1 MAENSSLRGSS
12 STPTGTDPRE
22 QHNARALRAQR
33 RDLQLQVEAFI
44 SSFSHDHGDTDEQ
57 QVHRTYDHLTRQLT
71 ELTQS
76 VSHELQ
82 SEESNDL
89 SERLQNLG
97 SILTGTY
104 HQWCNEISNTHL
116 ESHNKSPD
124 IQPHDSASNV
134 GSGLSKASSRTP
146 PQLARQQIDLELE
159 RQKLELQYQLR
170 KAELT
175 AKEKRLALSNPGSLI
190 SRHCPVP
197 VRASASFTDFGNRDV
212 RTTALKRNL
221 QTTFAS
227 NLEQHASMEAT
238 SRNSGSAAK
247 ENPSVA
253 CGIGLPLCD
262 SAEQSFP
269 IADHVGG
276 SSHSNCAPPETTQ
289 PAPPHP
295 QQNLHYLTDSLPQLP
310 AFKLPDEAQQTFRG
324 QHQPLQRHNLHH
336 DTPRTRDYVENHVH
350 SGATHANKALETS
363 TILEIPMAQIHEQN
377 RKTPSQDHFA
387 QPQNYNN
394 AAQLTFHRD
403 RTNHTHISPAPQTSP
418 HLQYAQASSTQQL
431 PRQPHFSPGGGDS
444 LASSHSYQLLLEE
457 AREIRFTGRKLPF
470 IFYFNQIT
478 ELLHRCS
485 DPNRKMDLLRASCQE
500 QAREAI
506 SALVPR
512 VPGWAIDTQVDRA
525 LEGLRLR
532 YGCCSFLSEP
542 LVKKIRSGP
551 KFNKMDVNALEQLLS
566 ELNDCEL
573 YARAY
578 KQTSS
583 LNSSFILDIAERLPF
598 YFKTRYTDY
607 LVDHC
612 GNPDDPSFDTFKFF
626 LNRELKR
633 INTTFAQRLLGS
645 APERS
650 IKTNASQKVKV
661 HQTSAEVK
669 QTTHTPPLVSQ
680 NTLVTS
686 NTHSGN
692 QRQPPVCFICSTKD
706 TEYRHLL
713 NACNTYKRMTLS
725 KRYETITAAGH
736 CTNCLLKHNLND
748 CTQDCKCRQCGKH
761 YPHRHTTSLH
771 ELYVYPQET
780 RGARGAANSL
790 SLPPD
795 TASNNVT
802 TSSANIKQIHTSNT
816 TVLTRIS
823 ALTVINPQT
832 QDRIQVYAQHD
843 PGSEVTL
850 VSTSLAEELGLHGTA
865 RSRIILHTVSGSKAS
880 DLQRVSFEIETLHTG
895 REIKVQNA
903 LVLDAWADE
912 NVTLPHDYD
921 LTTYPHFDEVDI
933 QVLPERTKVDILIG
947 LDNSHL
953 MTALEERTG
962 AEGEPH
968 AIHTPL
974 GWIASGGKSPF
985 QVSYHSM
992 RLSVHPDVNDTDQ
1005 KILELQQTIR
1015 DLSIQD
1021 EAIQLSVCDR
1031 KAQQIV
1037 EDNTRVVDGRYEMPV
1052 PFKDTID
1059 TLPSNFQ
1066 LATKR
1071 LSSLRQRM
1079 LKNPE
1084 HMQAVAETMSMLKQ
1098 QGYIIPADP
1107 HFQGKKNYLPYF
1119 LTSQDKPRIVY
1130 DGSATV
1136 DGRCINDCILSGPD
1150 LLNSL
1155 TDVLAKFRLG
1165 QYALMADITKCFFQV
1180 LLPEKQQDYFRI
1192 LWYKDDDV
1200 QQGQIESYKFTRHVW
1215 GVISS
1220 PYIACA
1226 AIRKTAADNPTN
1238 ASSHTTETVKGCM
1251 YMDDMLFSRDTQD
1264 EAQLVAKEAVELLDS
1279 RGFELVKWTACKKAK
1294 AIIAEMDED
1303 NLAPP
1308 IRTLDLKTEE
1318 PLPDLKAVGCVW
1330 NAEDDVLKIHFSLE
1344 KPTKYT
1350 RRILLSQLSS
1360 HYDPLGYCAP
1370 LFLKGRLILQQLA
1383 IEGKSWDEPIS
1394 QHHVKSWN
1402 RWLNTL
1408 EEWKHL
1414 SLPRWYFE
1422 HASLIPTDSESEPE
1436 YELHAF
1442 SDASNE
1448 GYGCVVYIRRTLH
1461 QSVCISLV
1469 FGKSRVVLKHQQNW
1483 PIAKKE
1489 LFAAVISVELMA
1501 KAIDALQLPK
1511 CQKFFWCD
1519 SKVVLQWLSN
1529 PELRLDKFT
1538 SRRIDRI
1545 LLYSQP
1551 HEWHF
1556 CPTDD
1561 NPADVASRPLG
1572 KSISFRINLWLQ
1584 SASFLNQPGNC
1595 LVTHATLHQ
1604 VGISNAGKSSLTTLS
1619 DIIQAAPSW
1628 YALKKRAAYLMAFAQ
1643 YMRQKHQKQSFQ
1655 KPILDAKYLETAL
1668 QRLTSYVQRECF
1680 GSVMEGLRENSPD
1693 SLEEII
1699 KLLTGH
1705 ATTDAT
1711 RRNFSDLRS
1720 LRCLRPYVC
1729 TDGTLRIEGRL
1740 GKAALP
1746 TDEKFP
1752 MVLPS
1757 RHSFTRLLVLYCH
1770 EECAHGGIQYT
1781 LMLTR
1786 RQFWII
1792 KGLSSIRY
1800 YTRRC
1805 NACIIRRA
1813 HPLRQLMADLPAFR
1827 MAFNKKPFANTG
1839 CDYFGPILYKE
1850 GRSEK
1855 KAWGLLFTC
1864 LTIRAIHVEIVTS
1877 LDLSSFI
1884 LAFSRFIDLRGPV
1897 RSLYSDNGSTF
1908 KAAAHVLPELLQSQ
1922 GLQSFFRQKELTWEF
1937 IPPYSPSQGG
1947 AWESLIKVFKQ
1958 TLLKTVNLT
1967 HRRPTLVELQTY
1979 ISNTT
1984 RLVNDRPLTS
1994 QSDDPR
2000 DYNTI
2005 SPSSLLTPSLDP
2017 VVPIGQPHHKDHL
2030 RRDYRYNCALA
2041 QQFWERWVKFYLPQL
2056 QKRKKWFRTTANLQV
2071 GQMVLV
2077 GGLGELPKRGCYRM
2091 GRVARVL
2098 PQIRRGRAL
2107 VRRAIIT
2114 VSTFNK
2120 STGMQQVSEIERDL
2134 SKIAPL
2140 EFCD

>member
-1 MAENSSLRGSS
+1 
-12 STPTGTDPRE
+12 
-22 QHNARALRAQR
+22 
-33 RDLQLQVEAFI
+33 
-44 SSFSHDHGDTDEQ
+44 
-57 QVHRTYDHLTRQLT
+57 
-71 ELTQS
+71 
-76 VSHELQ
+76 
-82 SEESNDL
+82 
-89 SERLQNLG
+89 
-97 SILTGTY
+97 
-104 HQWCNEISNTHL
+104 
-116 ESHNKSPD
+116 
-124 IQPHDSASNV
+124 
-134 GSGLSKASSRTP
+134 
-146 PQLARQQIDLELE
+146 
-159 RQKLELQYQLR
+159 
-170 KAELT
+170 
-175 AKEKRLALSNPGSLI
+175 
-190 SRHCPVP
+190 
-197 VRASASFTDFGNRDV
+197 
-212 RTTALKRNL
+212 
-221 QTTFAS
+221 
-227 NLEQHASMEAT
+227 
-238 SRNSGSAAK
+238 
-247 ENPSVA
+247 
-253 CGIGLPLCD
+253 
-262 SAEQSFP
+262 
-269 IADHVGG
+269 
-276 SSHSNCAPPETTQ
+276 
-289 PAPPHP
+289 
-295 QQNLHYLTDSLPQLP
+295 
-310 AFKLPDEAQQTFRG
+310 
-324 QHQPLQRHNLHH
+324 
-336 DTPRTRDYVENHVH
+336 
-350 SGATHANKALETS
+350 
-363 TILEIPMAQIHEQN
+363 
-377 RKTPSQDHFA
+377 
-387 QPQNYNN
+387 
-394 AAQLTFHRD
+394 
-403 RTNHTHISPAPQTSP
+403 
-418 HLQYAQASSTQQL
+418 
-431 PRQPHFSPGGGDS
+431 
-444 LASSHSYQLLLEE
+444 
-457 AREIRFTGRKLPF
+457 
-470 IFYFNQIT
+470 
-478 ELLHRCS
+478 
-485 DPNRKMDLLRASCQE
+485 
-500 QAREAI
+500 
-506 SALVPR
+506 
-512 VPGWAIDTQVDRA
+512 
-525 LEGLRLR
+525 
-532 YGCCSFLSEP
+532 
-542 LVKKIRSGP
+542 
-551 KFNKMDVNALEQLLS
+551 
-566 ELNDCEL
+566 
-573 YARAY
+573 
-578 KQTSS
+578 
-583 LNSSFILDIAERLPF
+583 
-598 YFKTRYTDY
+598 
-607 LVDHC
+607 
-612 GNPDDPSFDTFKFF
+612 
-626 LNRELKR
+626 
-633 INTTFAQRLLGS
+633 
-645 APERS
+645 
-650 IKTNASQKVKV
+650 
-661 HQTSAEVK
+661 
-669 QTTHTPPLVSQ
+669 
-680 NTLVTS
+680 
-686 NTHSGN
+686 
-692 QRQPPVCFICSTKD
+692 
-706 TEYRHLL
+706 
-713 NACNTYKRMTLS
+713 
-725 KRYETITAAGH
+725 
-736 CTNCLLKHNLND
+736 
-748 CTQDCKCRQCGKH
+748 
-761 YPHRHTTSLH
+761 
-771 ELYVYPQET
+771 
-780 RGARGAANSL
+780 
-790 SLPPD
+790 
-795 TASNNVT
+795 
-802 TSSANIKQIHTSNT
+802 
-816 TVLTRIS
+816 
-823 ALTVINPQT
+823 
-832 QDRIQVYAQHD
+832 
-843 PGSEVTL
+843 
-850 VSTSLAEELGLHGTA
+850 
-865 RSRIILHTVSGSKAS
+865 
-880 DLQRVSFEIETLHTG
+880 
-895 REIKVQNA
+895 
-903 LVLDAWADE
+903 
-912 NVTLPHDYD
+912 
-921 LTTYPHFDEVDI
+921 
-933 QVLPERTKVDILIG
+933 
-947 LDNSHL
+947 
-953 MTALEERTG
+953 
-962 AEGEPH
+962 
-968 AIHTPL
+968 
-974 GWIASGGKSPF
+974 
-985 QVSYHSM
+985 
-992 RLSVHPDVNDTDQ
+992 
-1005 KILELQQTIR
+1005 
-1015 DLSIQD
+1015 
-1021 EAIQLSVCDR
+1021 
-1031 KAQQIV
+1031 
-1037 EDNTRVVDGRYEMPV
+1037 
-1052 PFKDTID
+1052 
-1059 TLPSNFQ
+1059 
-1066 LATKR
+1066 
-1071 LSSLRQRM
+1071 
-1079 LKNPE
+1079 
-1084 HMQAVAETMSMLKQ
+1084 
-1098 QGYIIPADP
+1098 
-1107 HFQGKKNYLPYF
+1107 
-1119 LTSQDKPRIVY
+1119 
-1130 DGSATV
+1130 
-1136 DGRCINDCILSGPD
+1136 
-1150 LLNSL
+1150 
-1155 TDVLAKFRLG
+1155 
-1165 QYALMADITKCFFQV
+1165 
-1180 LLPEKQQDYFRI
+1180 
-1192 LWYKDDDV
+1192 
-1200 QQGQIESYKFTRHVW
+1200 
-1215 GVISS
+1215 
-1220 PYIACA
+1220 
-1226 AIRKTAADNPTN
+1226 
-1238 ASSHTTETVKGCM
+1238 M

-1402 RWLNTL
+1402 LWLNTL

-1448 GYGCVVYIRRTLH
+1448 AYGCVVYIRRTLH

-1511 CQKFFWCD
+1511 CQKFLWCD

-1595 LVTHATLHQ
+1595 LVTHAALHQ

-1619 DIIQAAPSW
+1619 DIIQAALSW

-1699 KLLTGH
+1699 KQLTGH

-1711 RRNFSDLRS
+1711 RRNLSDLRS

-1864 LTIRAIHVEIVTS
+1864 LTIRAIHVEIVTY
-1877 LDLSSFI
+1877 LDLNSFI

-1967 HRRPTLVELQTY
+1967 HSRPTLVELQTY

-2000 DYNTI
+2000 DYNAI

-2030 RRDYRYNCALA
+2030 RRDCRYNCALA